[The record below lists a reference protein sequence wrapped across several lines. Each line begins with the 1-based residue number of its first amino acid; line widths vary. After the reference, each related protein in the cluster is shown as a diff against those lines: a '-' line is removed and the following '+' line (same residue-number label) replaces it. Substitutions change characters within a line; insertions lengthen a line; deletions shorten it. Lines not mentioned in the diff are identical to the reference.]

1 CGNPGIELEPV
12 ETAVFESMRQYETE
26 LLQMPADAE
35 EPVLVSERLL
45 QMKEAELEHLR
56 EGVNRL
62 QDLFVMGD
70 PSKQDYTTR
79 LERLRTLIV
88 KKERNRLAKLPIE
101 RIDYTR
107 SEDGIDVRVKFL

>member
-1 CGNPGIELEPV
+1 
-12 ETAVFESMRQYETE
+12 
-26 LLQMPADAE
+26 
-35 EPVLVSERLL
+35 
-45 QMKEAELEHLR
+45 
-56 EGVNRL
+56 L

-88 KKERNRLAKLPIE
+88 KKENEIYQLRDNLDECAELTRALLVQRFDAFKSAWEAHVEVKERNRLAKLLIE

-107 SEDGIDVRVKFL
+107 SADGIDVRVKFR